1 MKDPSEA
8 SEARQEVAPQTLWGG
23 GGGTLALAVS
33 NIYKN

>member
-8 SEARQEVAPQTLWGG
+8 SEARQEVAPQTLG